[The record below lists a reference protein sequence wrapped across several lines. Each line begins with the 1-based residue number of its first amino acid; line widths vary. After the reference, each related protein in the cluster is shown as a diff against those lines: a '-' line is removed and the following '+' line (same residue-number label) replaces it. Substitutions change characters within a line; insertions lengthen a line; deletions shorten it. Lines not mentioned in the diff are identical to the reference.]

1 MDNDAATITPAG
13 FGDVIIGNQGQVLND
28 GNTQMRWESRVHS
41 GDYFTTLATELEDV
55 ANHTKDNVVE
65 IRLRTM
71 VDELEYIQLHYN
83 LTHKT
88 KKK

>member
-1 MDNDAATITPAG
+1 MDNDGAAITPVG

-28 GNTQMRWESRVHS
+28 GSTQMRWESRVHS

-65 IRLRTM
+65 VRLRAM

-83 LTHKT
+83 L
-88 KKK
+88 KKKHAN